1 MPLSP
6 VIRRPVF
13 TAAEPLEP
21 GFLVVH
27 ANLPEQLRALIV
39 HWTKAYPLAVL
50 ETETVL
56 VQSNGIAQWLKL
68 ALAADSKTAD
78 NSADEGGLGIAS
90 CLSLQMPGRFIWQLY
105 RAVLTE
111 EQIPEQSVFDKAQL
125 RWRLFKLLPQ
135 LCQLPDFSVLAHY
148 LADDSLQRKH
158 HQLAEKLA
166 DLFDQYQVYRADWL
180 QAWSEGKDVLIGA
193 RGEVTALAPEQRWQ
207 AALWRAVLADVPQ
220 AERVFSRAGLHQQ
233 FLLEAARFNAQ
244 NRPAGLPRRVIV
256 FGISSLPQQM
266 LEALAAIAPYTQ
278 VLLAVHNP
286 CQHYWADI
294 IADKELLRA
303 AVHRQQPKH
312 HPAQTDEQHHQA
324 FATDPTAL
332 SSSAAAKGAGNS
344 TEVSQH
350 AQPLLAAW
358 GKQGRDYI
366 ALLDQFDQTMS
377 HRFLFAGERV
387 DLFSPAKADTL
398 LGQLQNDILE
408 LRPLAETKNHWPA
421 LSPEAA
427 QSISFATAHSAL
439 REVEILHDDL
449 LAQFAADPLLKPA
462 DIMVMVPDI
471 DHYAAAIAAVFG
483 RLNRDDSR
491 YIPFT
496 IADQSALAQEPLL
509 QALKLLLALPTQ
521 RFTVSF
527 LLDLLQLP
535 AVQLRFGLQDG
546 DLPLL
551 QRWIEVANV
560 RWGLHAAQR
569 QNLGLPAGLWQNS
582 WQYGLQRML
591 LGYAVGDGDVWQD
604 IAPCGEVA
612 GLSAQLAGQ
621 LAALLALLEQ
631 YWQQS
636 QQERR
641 PEHWVLWLQQLLA
654 DFFVAADQH
663 QTELIQQLQQA
674 LGQWLEQCQ
683 QSGLDNELSLHVVA
697 QSWLEGFSSQG
708 LAQRFLAG
716 AVNFAT
722 LMPMRAIP
730 FAQIHLLGMNDGDFP
745 RQMLRQDF
753 DLMANSYRPGDRSRR
768 DDDRYLLLEALLSA
782 RKRLRISWIGHSVH
796 DNSERAPSVLIG
808 QLRDHLA
815 AGWRLQQTEGQP
827 AQDLLTAIT
836 VHHPLQAFSRRYLG
850 SAVLPSYQHE
860 WLALHQKPTATP
872 QQQAPS
878 ALRSEPLALPDELPL
893 WDFSRL
899 AGWLKDPVKFFF
911 RQRLKVLL
919 DQDDNSLPGSE
930 DFSLDPLQRWQLQQR
945 LQQHLMAIIDEG
957 QNWQLA
963 LAQELERVAQEGLL
977 PLGGAGVMLQQQFS
991 QLLTPQAEAYQR
1003 LLAAQ
1008 QTMLLQPLW
1017 LEFQH
1022 GKHHCGDWLRGIR
1035 QIGGTTTKS
1044 AGEQVAKEAALVQ
1057 YQWLVGA
1064 LYKNKQLQYSQLLGP
1079 WLQQLVSSASG
1090 YRLQIRLLAV
1100 DAELCLPPIEQSYAQ
1115 QLLGDLLT
1123 WLGDSLCRPIP
1134 VELHT
1139 ACAWLQSEL
1148 AVDAALTDKVAAQL
1162 KKLYEGDGFSSGRV
1176 ERNRYL
1182 ARAYPDF
1189 DALWQQ
1195 GEMARAAT
1203 ALYQPLRQ
1211 YLLKN
1216 GILERG

>member
-1 MPLSP
+1 MPLSSDVKP
-6 VIRRPVF
+6 SLF
-13 TAAEPLEP
+13 CDAAPLEP

-68 ALAADSKTAD
+68 ALAADSQAADETIYETAD
-78 NSADEGGLGIAS
+78 VATDEAGLGIAS

-105 RAVLTE
+105 RAVLSE
-111 EQIPEQSVFDKAQL
+111 EQIPEQSAFDKAQL
-125 RWRLFKLLPQ
+125 RWRLFKLLPE
-135 LCQLPDFSVLAHY
+135 LCRKPDFAVLAHY
-148 LADDSLQRKH
+148 LADDQLQRKLD
-158 HQLAEKLA
+158 QLALKLA

-180 QAWSEGKDVLIGA
+180 QAWGEGKDVLINA
-193 RGEVTALAPEQRWQ
+193 RGEQSPLAPEQCWQ
-207 AALWRAVLADVPQ
+207 AALWRAVLADVPE

-233 FLLEAARFNAQ
+233 FLAAARGFSGN

-303 AVHRQQPKH
+303 QVHRQKPKQQAVLADVN
-312 HPAQTDEQHHQA
+312 AQNPQQAEQ
-324 FATDPTAL
+324 D
-332 SSSAAAKGAGNS
+332 SSAVA
-344 TEVSQH
+344 QH

-366 ALLDQFDQTMS
+366 ALLDQFDQTMA

-387 DLFSPAKADTL
+387 DLFSPAPSDTL
-398 LGQLQNDILE
+398 LGQLQNDILQ
-408 LRPLAETKNHWPA
+408 LRPLAETKTQWPA
-421 LSPEAA
+421 LTLKAA

-449 LAQFAADPLLKPA
+449 LAQFAKDPMLKPA

-471 DHYAAAIAAVFG
+471 DQYAAAISAVFG
-483 RLNRDDSR
+483 RFNRDDNR

-496 IADQSALAQEPLL
+496 IADQSAVSQEPLL
-509 QALKLLLALPTQ
+509 QALKQLLALPGQ

-535 AVQLRFGLQDG
+535 ALAQRFSLQPA

-551 QRWIEVANV
+551 QRWIEAANI
-560 RWGLHAAQR
+560 RWGLHAGQR
-569 QNLGLPAGLWQNS
+569 QSLGLPQGLWQNS

-591 LGYAVGDGDVWQD
+591 LGFAVGDGDVWQD

-612 GLSAQLAGQ
+612 GLSAVLAGQ
-621 LAALLALLEQ
+621 LATLLAQLEQ

-636 QQERR
+636 QQAKT
-641 PEHWVLWLQQLLA
+641 PAAWTLWLQQLLA
-654 DFFVAADQH
+654 DFFVATDEHEA
-663 QTELIQQLQQA
+663 ELIQQLHQA
-674 LGQWLEQCQ
+674 LGQWLAQCR
-683 QSGLDNELSLHVVA
+683 QSDLDTELHLPVVA
-697 QSWLEGFSSQG
+697 QSWLDGFSSQG

-753 DLMANSYRPGDRSRR
+753 DLMSHSYRPGDRSRR

-815 AGWRLQQTEGQP
+815 AGWSLAPNDGQP
-827 AQDLLTAIT
+827 DLLTAIT

-850 SAVLPSYQHE
+850 SAALPSYQHE
-860 WLALHQKPTATP
+860 WLALHQKPAIDTAA
-872 QQQAPS
+872 QQPDQ
-878 ALRSEPLALPDELPL
+878 LLLPDELPL

-919 DQDDNSLPGSE
+919 EENHNSLPGSE

-945 LQQHLMAIIDEG
+945 LQQHLLAAIDAG
-957 QNWQLA
+957 QNWQQA
-963 LAQELERVAQEGLL
+963 LAEELQRVAQEGLL
-977 PLGGAGVMLQQQFS
+977 PLGGAAVLLQQQFS
-991 QLLTPQAEAYQR
+991 QLLAPQAEAYQA
-1003 LLAAQ
+1003 LLASEH
-1008 QTMLLQPLW
+1008 TTLLSPLW
-1017 LEFQH
+1017 LEFAH
-1022 GKHHCGDWLRGIR
+1022 GAQRCGDWLRGVR
-1035 QIGGTTTKS
+1035 QIG
-1044 AGEQVAKEAALVQ
+1044 AAAAADQVDKNAALVQ

-1064 LYKNKQLQYSQLLGP
+1064 LYKNKQLQYAQLLGP
-1079 WLQQLVSSASG
+1079 WLQQLFSSANG
-1090 YRLQIRLLAV
+1090 YKLQVRLLAV
-1100 DAELCLPPIEQSYAQ
+1100 DADLSLPPLEPQQAQ
-1115 QLLGDLLT
+1115 QLLAELCH
-1123 WLGDSLCRPIP
+1123 WLSESLNRPIP
-1134 VELHT
+1134 VELHS
-1139 ACAWLQSEL
+1139 ACLWLQAEL
-1148 AVDAALTDKVAAQL
+1148 SVDAPLPDKTTAQL
-1162 KKLYEGDGFSSGRV
+1162 QKLYEGDGFSSGRV

-1189 DALWQQ
+1189 AALWQQ
-1195 GEMARAAT
+1195 GEMARVAT

-1216 GILERG
+1216 GIMERG

>member
-1 MPLSP
+1 MPLSSDVKP
-6 VIRRPVF
+6 SLF
-13 TAAEPLEP
+13 CDAAPLEP

-68 ALAADSKTAD
+68 ALAADSQDANGQDANSQAADETIHETAD
-78 NSADEGGLGIAS
+78 VATDEAGLGIAS

-105 RAVLTE
+105 RAVLSE
-111 EQIPEQSVFDKAQL
+111 EQIPEQSAFDKAQL

-135 LCQLPDFSVLAHY
+135 LCRKPDFAVLAHY
-148 LADDSLQRKH
+148 LADDQSQRKLD
-158 HQLAEKLA
+158 QLALKLA

-180 QAWSEGKDVLIGA
+180 QAWGEGKDVLINA
-193 RGEVTALAPEQRWQ
+193 RGEQSPLAPEQCWQ
-207 AALWRAVLADVPQ
+207 AALWRAVLADVPEE
-220 AERVFSRAGLHQQ
+220 ERVFSRAGLHQQ
-233 FLLEAARFNAQ
+233 FLAAARAFSSN

-303 AVHRQQPKH
+303 QVHRQKPKQQAVLADVN
-312 HPAQTDEQHHQA
+312 AQNPLQAEQ
-324 FATDPTAL
+324 D
-332 SSSAAAKGAGNS
+332 SSAVA
-344 TEVSQH
+344 QH

-366 ALLDQFDQTMS
+366 ALLDQFDQTMA

-387 DLFSPAKADTL
+387 DLFSPAPSDTL

-408 LRPLAETKNHWPA
+408 LRPLTETKTQWPA
-421 LSPEAA
+421 LPLKAA

-449 LAQFAADPLLKPA
+449 LAQFARDPMLKPA

-471 DHYAAAIAAVFG
+471 DQYAAAISAVFG
-483 RLNRDDSR
+483 RFNRDDNR

-496 IADQSALAQEPLL
+496 IADQSAVSQEPLL
-509 QALKLLLALPTQ
+509 QALKQLLALPGQ

-535 AVQLRFGLQDG
+535 ALAQRFSLQPA

-551 QRWIEVANV
+551 QRWIEVANI
-560 RWGLHAAQR
+560 RWGLHAGQR
-569 QNLGLPAGLWQNS
+569 QSLGLPQGLWQNS

-591 LGYAVGDGDVWQD
+591 LGFAVGDGDVWQD

-612 GLSAQLAGQ
+612 GLSAVLAGQ
-621 LAALLALLEQ
+621 LATLLAQLEQ

-636 QQERR
+636 QQ
-641 PEHWVLWLQQLLA
+641 PKTPAAWTLWLQQLLA
-654 DFFVAADQH
+654 DFFVATDEHEA
-663 QTELIQQLQQA
+663 ELIQQLHQA
-674 LGQWLEQCQ
+674 LGQWLAQCR
-683 QSGLDNELSLHVVA
+683 QSELDTELHLPVVA
-697 QSWLEGFSSQG
+697 QSWLDGFSSQG

-753 DLMANSYRPGDRSRR
+753 DLMSHSYRPGDRSRR

-815 AGWRLQQTEGQP
+815 AGWSLAPNEGQP
-827 AQDLLTAIT
+827 DLLTAIT

-850 SAVLPSYQHE
+850 SATLPSFQHE
-860 WLALHQKPTATP
+860 WLALHQKPATDIAA
-872 QQQAPS
+872 QQQN
-878 ALRSEPLALPDELPL
+878 LLLLPDELPL

-919 DQDDNSLPGSE
+919 EENHNSLPGSE

-945 LQQHLMAIIDEG
+945 LQQHLLAAIDAG
-957 QNWQLA
+957 QNWQQA
-963 LAQELERVAQEGLL
+963 LAEELQRVAQEGLL
-977 PLGGAGVMLQQQFS
+977 PLGGAAVLLQQQFS
-991 QLLTPQAEAYQR
+991 QLLAPQAEAYQA
-1003 LLAAQ
+1003 LLASEH
-1008 QTMLLQPLW
+1008 TTLLSPLW
-1017 LEFQH
+1017 LEFAH
-1022 GKHHCGDWLRGIR
+1022 GAQRCGDWLRGVR
-1035 QIGGTTTKS
+1035 QIGAT
-1044 AGEQVAKEAALVQ
+1044 AAADQVDKNAALVQ

-1064 LYKNKQLQYSQLLGP
+1064 LYKNKQLQYAQLLGP
-1079 WLQQLVSSASG
+1079 WLQQLFSSANG
-1090 YRLQIRLLAV
+1090 YKLQVRLLAV
-1100 DAELCLPPIEQSYAQ
+1100 DADLSLPPLEPQQAQ
-1115 QLLGDLLT
+1115 QLLAALYH
-1123 WLGDSLCRPIP
+1123 WLSESLNRPIP
-1134 VELHT
+1134 VELHS
-1139 ACAWLQSEL
+1139 ACLWLQAEL
-1148 AVDAALTDKVAAQL
+1148 SVDAPLPDKVAVQL
-1162 KKLYEGDGFSSGRV
+1162 QKLYEGDGFSSGRV

-1189 DALWQQ
+1189 AALWQQ
-1195 GEMARAAT
+1195 GEMARVAT

-1216 GILERG
+1216 GIMERG